1 LRIFVFLHVLTMFG
15 AVALSGGSEVFL
27 TRIAGTRD
35 AAAIRTAFRAH
46 NHLVRFIPIL
56 FLVGLGFGLIA
67 IVVHGFNPFAPWLLL
82 AYPLFVMGIL
92 TGALGIGPWADRVR
106 EAAESSG
113 DITTDE
119 LEAAIANPRAR
130 YAQIAFWLIVAAIV
144 FVMVA
149 KPFS

>member
-1 LRIFVFLHVLTMFG
+1 MRVFVFLHVLTMFA

-35 AAAIRTAFRAH
+35 PAAIRTAFRAH
-46 NHLVRFIPIL
+46 SHLVRFIPVL

-67 IVVHGFNPFAPWLLL
+67 VVVHRFNPLAPWLLL
-82 AYPLFVMGIL
+82 TYPLFVMGIL
-92 TGALGIGPWADRVR
+92 TGALGIGPWADRVAK
-106 EAAESSG
+106 AAESSG
-113 DITTDE
+113 ATATAE
-119 LEAAIANPRAR
+119 LESAIANPRAR

-144 FVMVA
+144 FLMVV